1 MRDVER
7 AKMVPRGMT
16 SETLTSATL
25 LVVSFGGKYKP
36 ASFALWCG
44 SGSVVCWVC
53 TFVSSTASNSG
64 SIFHS
69 KSLLNQ
75 QYDFSSSL
83 WVFLIVFNLWLS
95 LHELRVCHQRIK
107 LVSQSCLT
115 LWTPWTIQSME
126 FSRLEHWSGSL
137 SLSRGSSQPR
147 DRTQVSRMADGFFTS
162 WATGE
167 AQEYWSG
174 YWRNRSSL
182 FLLQPIFLTQESSWG
197 LLHDRWI
204 LYQWSYEGSPH
215 INCTSVFK
223 NFKKHLKCET

>member
-115 LWTPWTIQSME
+115 LWTPWTIQSMH
-126 FSRLEHWSGSL
+126 FSRLEHWGGSL

-147 DRTQVSRMADGFFTS
+147 DRTQVSRMAGGLFTS
-162 WATGE
+162 WATRE
-167 AQEYWSG
+167 AHEHWSG
-174 YWRNRSSL
+174 GPVPSPADLPNPVIEPASPAS
-182 FLLQPIFLTQESSWG
+182 QA
-197 LLHDRWI
+197 D
-204 LYQWSYEGSPH
+204 LYQLSHQGSP
-215 INCTSVFK
+215 IR
-223 NFKKHLKCET
+223 E